1 MRSPSEL
8 EVVDNASGDLRAMI
22 GEDRGVSKS
31 SKDKGLVSGL
41 KIFLED
47 LTLSSSEV
55 TEGPLEVAVEDE
67 TELSTEAKELV
78 SDLVGLPPTFGF
90 CGGGLGGGALGLDGL
105 VVAIEAG
112 LLMLVFLGATESDL
126 EGTVVSEEVL
136 EGLCRLGMM
145 GGGCGALFFFG
156 EILPAFEL
164 RTLAFSRIN
173 CELMTIAFSRIN
185 SEALVDTE
193 VGDIRS
199 LVSVPMNFVEVG
211 DVSLLDI
218 FEAVEVEVKVE
229 NEFLAVVSV
238 GVASAARQTGKK
250 LPFIS
255 TFVCKIGPEMSNLL
269 IGPRSGLGGG

>member
-31 SKDKGLVSGL
+31 SKDRGLVNGL

-47 LTLSSSEV
+47 FTLSSSEV
-55 TEGPLEVAVEDE
+55 TEGPFGVAVEDE

-90 CGGGLGGGALGLDGL
+90 WGGGLGGGALGLDGL

-112 LLMLVFLGATESDL
+112 LLMLVFLGAAVSDL
-126 EGTVVSEEVL
+126 EGTVFSKEVL
-136 EGLCRLGMM
+136 EGLDRLGMM

-156 EILPAFEL
+156 DILPEFEL

-173 CELMTIAFSRIN
+173 CELMTIAFSRIK
-185 SEALVDTE
+185 SEALVDTGT
-193 VGDIRS
+193 GDIRS
-199 LVSVPMNFVEVG
+199 WVFVVVG

-218 FEAVEVEVKVE
+218 FEVVEVEVKVE

-255 TFVCKIGPEMSNLL
+255 TLVCKIGPEMSNLL
-269 IGPRSGLGGG
+269 IGPLSGLGGG